1 MKKKHAEGLR
11 GRAAEQV
18 RWGMPFRRGRQATSG
33 IAPQPAGGSRPET
46 EEDAAVREPEL
57 ARLEAALFLA
67 KAPLSGGKL
76 SQLADLPP
84 RTRTDVLVRRLNEL
98 YDRRGCAFR
107 VVSVAKG
114 YQLRTRPEFASWL
127 RRLRRLPLEVRLSSP
142 ALETLA
148 VVAYRQPILR
158 TEIEAIRG
166 VQCGEILRQLI
177 ERGLVK
183 VVGRSDELGR
193 PYLYGTTSYFLEVF
207 GLRDLDELPFPEYRK
222 PIEANVSTA
231 ASVEEAEENED
242 SGLGDP
248 SASEGA

>member
-1 MKKKHAEGLR
+1 M
-11 GRAAEQV
+11 
-18 RWGMPFRRGRQATSG
+18 
-33 IAPQPAGGSRPET
+33 
-46 EEDAAVREPEL
+46 
-57 ARLEAALFLA
+57 ARVEAALFLA

-84 RTRTDVLVRRLNEL
+84 RTRTDVLVRRLNAL

-114 YQLRTRPEFASWL
+114 YQLRTRPEFAPWL
-127 RRLRRLPLEVRLSSP
+127 RRLRRLPLEVRLSPP

-183 VVGRSDELGR
+183 VVGRSEELGR
-193 PYLYGTTSYFLEVF
+193 PYLYGTTAYFLEVF

-222 PIEANVSTA
+222 PIEESTSKTGSPDNA
-231 ASVEEAEENED
+231 DEE
-242 SGLGDP
+242 SGLDEVP
-248 SASEGA
+248 VKESE